1 MISASASMDTRGF
14 QRSMDELL
22 KVRPDIAKT
31 VPRVAGQIVKDCV
44 KLTPP
49 FGDHAFT
56 ETFGAQLKLGKGAV
70 SSDIRKVFHTIQE
83 LDAVKE
89 SKKGSIGYALKKA
102 MREGDKPLVIK
113 LLERMKI
120 YPTSFDNEPTQSNH
134 ALTRNNKG
142 RTVKSRGQFWVA
154 GGINDYIRAVQKRV
168 GEAKNGWTAAVRKL
182 RVKGIPAWITR
193 QSGPSGTCEIKG
205 AGTVQVSVTF
215 ENTVPFIQAKGRE
228 LGIMKAAFRSV
239 GEKLNREV
247 KAILSARFRK
257 AKSA

>member
-1 MISASASMDTRGF
+1 MDTRGF

-22 KVRPDIAKT
+22 KVRPDISKT

-56 ETFGAQLKLGKGAV
+56 ETFGAQLKVGKGAV
-70 SSDIRKVFHTIQE
+70 SNDIKKVFHTIQE

-89 SKKGSIGYALKKA
+89 SKKGSIGEALKKA
-102 MREGDKPLVIK
+102 ARKGDRNLVIL
-113 LLERMKI
+113 LLERLKLR
-120 YPTSFDNEPTQSNH
+120 PTSFDPEPTTAHHGS
-134 ALTRNNKG
+134 TRNNKG
-142 RTVKSRGQFWVA
+142 RTVKSRGQFFVA
-154 GGINDYIRAVQKRV
+154 GGINDYIRVVQKRV
-168 GEAKNGWTAAVRKL
+168 GEAKNGWTASVRKL
-182 RVKGIPAWITR
+182 NVKGIPAWITR
-193 QSGPSGTCEIKG
+193 QTGPSGTCEIKG

-228 LGIMKAAFRSV
+228 LGIMRAAFRSV
-239 GEKLNREV
+239 GVKLEREV
-247 KAILSARFRK
+247 KAILAARFRK